1 LFICFNI
8 FHKVYIKITF
18 SFFNHIN
25 KKKLIIMHN
34 VWIVTT
40 DLTED
45 QNKDLIKN
53 LSEDD
58 QNMMSELDL
67 KISVDLIDE
76 ENHITSVM
84 VCNKIDIEK
93 IKDFLTRNN
102 VKWGVEDGTNLFEN
116 IEGLTEEIIVEK
128 MCGYVDSER

>member
-1 LFICFNI
+1 
-8 FHKVYIKITF
+8 
-18 SFFNHIN
+18 
-25 KKKLIIMHN
+25 MHN
-34 VWIVTT
+34 VWIITT
-40 DLTED
+40 DLTENK
-45 QNKDLIKN
+45 NKDLIKN

-84 VCNKIDIEK
+84 VCNQIDIEK

-116 IEGLTEEIIVEK
+116 IEELTEEIIVEK

>member
-1 LFICFNI
+1 M
-8 FHKVYIKITF
+8 Y
-18 SFFNHIN
+18 
-25 KKKLIIMHN
+25 N
-34 VWIVTT
+34 VWIITT

-53 LSEDD
+53 LSEED

-93 IKDFLTRNN
+93 IKDFLTRNK

-116 IEGLTEEIIVEK
+116 IEELTEEIIVEK
-128 MCGYVDSER
+128 MCGYVESER